1 MECIVC
7 RLQLRKSGM
16 SLVAVLGKIFTLF
29 YEFLGGAV
37 GLVPGELQ
45 LLGERIQLE
54 LGAESFQAK

>member
-1 MECIVC
+1 
-7 RLQLRKSGM
+7 M